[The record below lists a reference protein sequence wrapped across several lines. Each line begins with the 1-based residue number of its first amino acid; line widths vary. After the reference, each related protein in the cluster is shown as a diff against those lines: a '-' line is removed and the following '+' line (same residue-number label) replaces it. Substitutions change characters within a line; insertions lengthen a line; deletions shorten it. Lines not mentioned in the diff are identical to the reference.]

1 MKELRDDGDGADREL
16 VRAALGGS
24 NDALDAL
31 VRRHQAFL
39 YGVMLRMLWSP
50 QDAEDVTQ
58 EVLIKIVTGLSS
70 FRGES
75 AFRTWAY
82 RIAVNQVLNWKRG
95 RAEKMVAGFDDFGKK
110 IDELP
115 DLDLATEVMA
125 DADRRVLAE
134 ETRVAC
140 LSGMLLCLDRVQRLT
155 FILGEVFE
163 IGDVLGGE
171 ILGITRENFRQR
183 LARAR
188 QQLYAFMRGKC
199 GLANPA
205 NPCRCARKTRAAI
218 RAGLVDPR
226 NVRFIAS
233 HVARV
238 ERSVPERSRTLQ
250 HLASAGYAH
259 LFRDR
264 NRREPPD
271 LVAKLRAVLSD
282 RRFRAALDLD
292 DEPPTKHVGAG
303 GNREAIHEDRDR
315 RSRCPK

>member
-1 MKELRDDGDGADREL
+1 MKERPNERDDGDGADREL
-16 VRAALGGS
+16 VRAALEGS

-82 RIAVNQVLNWKRG
+82 RIAVNHVLNWRRG
-95 RAEKMVAGFDDFGKK
+95 RVERMVAGFDDFGRK

-115 DLDLATEVMA
+115 DLDLAAEVVS

-140 LSGMLLCLDRVQRLT
+140 LSGMLLCLDRPQRLT

-163 IGDVLGGE
+163 VGDVLGGE
-171 ILGITRENFRQR
+171 ILGITRQNFRQR

-199 GLANPA
+199 GLADPA
-205 NPCRCARKTRAAI
+205 NPCRCARKTGAAI
-218 RAGLVDPR
+218 RAGIVDPTSI
-226 NVRFIAS
+226 RFVAS
-233 HVARV
+233 YVARV
-238 ERSVPERSRTLQ
+238 ERSAAERSRALRHVVGT
-250 HLASAGYAH
+250 GYAH
-259 LFRDR
+259 LFRDQ
-264 NRREPPD
+264 NRRDPPD
-271 LVAKLRAVLSD
+271 LVAKLRAVVSD

-292 DEPPTKHVGAG
+292 DASSD
-303 GNREAIHEDRDR
+303 EAR
-315 RSRCPK
+315 RRRGELPR